1 MNPSTTSLWKPVIM
15 KMTETTLQRRT
26 KQLAQEIANH
36 PHREEL
42 LDLIQEQLIDQ
53 ALDDYTTILN

>member
-1 MNPSTTSLWKPVIM
+1 MM
-15 KMTETTLQRRT
+15 MTEATLQRRT

-36 PHREEL
+36 PHLEEL

-53 ALDDYTTILN
+53 AMDESITILN

>member
-1 MNPSTTSLWKPVIM
+1 
-15 KMTETTLQRRT
+15 MTEATLQRRT
-26 KQLAQEIANH
+26 KQLAQEIAHH

-53 ALDDYTTILN
+53 AMDEYTTILN

>member
-1 MNPSTTSLWKPVIM
+1 MNSM
-15 KMTETTLQRRT
+15 MMTEATLQRRT
-26 KQLAQEIANH
+26 KQLAKEIGNH

-53 ALDDYTTILN
+53 AMDEYITIIN

>member
-1 MNPSTTSLWKPVIM
+1 M
-15 KMTETTLQRRT
+15 KMTEPTLQRRT
-26 KQLAQEIANH
+26 KQLAKEIANH

-53 ALDDYTTILN
+53 AMDEYITILN

>member
-1 MNPSTTSLWKPVIM
+1 MNSKM
-15 KMTETTLQRRT
+15 MMTEATLQRRT
-26 KQLAQEIANH
+26 KQLALEIATH

-53 ALDDYTTILN
+53 AMDESVSLTLDYTTILN

>member
-1 MNPSTTSLWKPVIM
+1 M
-15 KMTETTLQRRT
+15 KMTEPTLQRRT

-53 ALDDYTTILN
+53 AMDESVSLTLDYITILN

>member
-1 MNPSTTSLWKPVIM
+1 MNSM
-15 KMTETTLQRRT
+15 MMTEATLQRRT
-26 KQLAQEIANH
+26 TQLAKEIANH

-53 ALDDYTTILN
+53 AMDEYITIIN

>member
-1 MNPSTTSLWKPVIM
+1 M
-15 KMTETTLQRRT
+15 KMSEATLQRRT
-26 KQLAQEIANH
+26 KQLALEITNH

-53 ALDDYTTILN
+53 AMDEYTTILN

>member
-1 MNPSTTSLWKPVIM
+1 M
-15 KMTETTLQRRT
+15 KMTEPTLQRRT

-36 PHREEL
+36 PHRGEL

-53 ALDDYTTILN
+53 AMDEYTTILN

>member
-1 MNPSTTSLWKPVIM
+1 MM
-15 KMTETTLQRRT
+15 MTEATLQRRT
-26 KQLAQEIANH
+26 KQLALEIATH

-53 ALDDYTTILN
+53 AMDESVSLTLDYTTILN

>member
-1 MNPSTTSLWKPVIM
+1 MM
-15 KMTETTLQRRT
+15 MTEATLQRRT
-26 KQLAQEIANH
+26 KQLALEIASH

-53 ALDDYTTILN
+53 AMDEYITIIN